1 MTPQQFQSIVGAMQ
15 NGNSKLSDKV
25 CLGTEDLTLTASALP
40 LPFTTAAL
48 PSGITSADI
57 GGVIIKVKK
66 IGSPTDSTYLLR
78 YTQKVG
84 DTPVAATK
92 GMWMGDG
99 DLFEIN
105 NNTNVVALKLIAT
118 DALFCTI
125 TIEYYGK

>member
-1 MTPQQFQSIVGAMQ
+1 MTPQQFQSIIGSMQ

-40 LPFTTAAL
+40 LPFT
-48 PSGITSADI
+48 GVNSADV

-78 YTQKVG
+78 YTQNIG
-84 DTPVAATK
+84 ETPVAATK

-118 DALFCTI
+118 DALFCTL
-125 TIEYYGK
+125 TIEYYGR

>member
-1 MTPQQFQSIVGAMQ
+1 MDKDTLEIIRAIKET
-15 NGNSKLSDKV
+15 NSKLSDKI
-25 CLGTEDLTLTASALP
+25 CLGTEDLTLTSAALP
-40 LPFTTAAL
+40 LPFTSAIL

-66 IGSPTDSTYLLR
+66 IGTPTDATYLLR

-84 DTPVAATK
+84 DTPVAASK

-105 NNTNVVALKLIAT
+105 NNTNVVNLKLIAT

>member
-1 MTPQQFQSIVGAMQ
+1 MTPQQEKLIVGAIQ
-15 NGNSKLSDKV
+15 SANSKLADKV
-25 CLGTEDLTLTASALP
+25 CLLTEDLVLSAAAQS
-40 LPFTTAAL
+40 LPFT
-48 PSGITSADI
+48 GINSADV

-84 DTPVAATK
+84 DTPIAASK

-105 NNTNVVALKLIAT
+105 NNTNVLALKLIAT

-125 TIEYYGK
+125 TIEYYGR

>member
-1 MTPQQFQSIVGAMQ
+1 MTPQQEKLIVGAVQ
-15 NGNSKLSDKV
+15 SANSKLADKV
-25 CLGTEDLTLTASALP
+25 CLLTEDLVLSATAQS
-40 LPFTTAAL
+40 LPFT
-48 PSGITSADI
+48 GINSADV

-78 YTQKVG
+78 YTQKIG
-84 DTPVAATK
+84 DAPVAASK

-105 NNTNVVALKLIAT
+105 NNTNVLALKLIAT

-125 TIEYYGK
+125 TIEYYGR

>member
-1 MTPQQFQSIVGAMQ
+1 MTPQQFNSIIGAIQ

-25 CLGTEDLTLTASALP
+25 CLLTEELVLSAAAQS
-40 LPFTTAAL
+40 LPFT
-48 PSGITSADI
+48 GIDSTDV

-78 YTQKVG
+78 YTQTVG

-105 NNTNVVALKLIAT
+105 NNTNVLALKLIAT

>member
-1 MTPQQFQSIVGAMQ
+1 MTASEAKQMIAAAQAA
-15 NGNSKLSDKV
+15 NSKLADKV
-25 CLGTEDLTLTASALP
+25 CLGTEDLTLTAAALP
-40 LPFTTAAL
+40 LPFTAL
-48 PSGITSADI
+48 PTGTTSTDV
-57 GGVIIKVKK
+57 GGVIIKVRK
-66 IGSPTDSTYLLR
+66 IGSPTDATYLLR

-84 DTPVAATK
+84 DVPVAATK